1 MRRTNSRV
9 TGAVMTVMPGVAG
22 RAVAASSGGSNA
34 LSSAVRT
41 HALQIVDSRATSK
54 VKRRLAATTLTVTA
68 EALIPGVAIAAATR
82 AAKDTRCSAV
92 IAAGSSPSQTI
103 SKSTNFASTVR
114 VPGGHVGSG
123 GSVLND
129 TSHAWRTAAKRPRS
143 PSSR

>member
-9 TGAVMTVMPGVAG
+9 TGAVMTVMPGVAR
-22 RAVAASSGGSNA
+22 RAVAASGVSNA

-41 HALQIVDSRATSK
+41 HALQKVDSRATSK

-123 GSVLND
+123 GGE
-129 TSHAWRTAAKRPRS
+129 AKGGREGRGGGL
-143 PSSR
+143 